1 MSRVQILPP
10 QPNSKP
16 SKTFRFRGPFAVP
29 DLARNFGRGS
39 VVEVAGGKSQPRN
52 GDGAMRGTS
61 LRIFSQAATSVGVI
75 GSPETPL
82 YFALIVSAS
91 NSTRHKVCR
100 RRCRWLASY
109 IREEK
114 HRRARVKQI
123 DPFAVKSQ
131 CSGHACYRL
140 WLVLQV
146 SLRHQFEAGS
156 AACSRWSRS

>member
-16 SKTFRFRGPFAVP
+16 LKTFRFRGLFAVP

-39 VVEVAGGKSQPRN
+39 VVEVAGGKSQRRN
-52 GDGAMRGTS
+52 RDGAMRGTS

-91 NSTRHKVCR
+91 NSTRHPVCR

-114 HRRARVKQI
+114 HRRARVKRI
-123 DPFAVKSQ
+123 DAQ
-131 CSGHACYRL
+131 DMHAIAFGWYCR
-140 WLVLQV
+140 
-146 SLRHQFEAGS
+146 
-156 AACSRWSRS
+156 